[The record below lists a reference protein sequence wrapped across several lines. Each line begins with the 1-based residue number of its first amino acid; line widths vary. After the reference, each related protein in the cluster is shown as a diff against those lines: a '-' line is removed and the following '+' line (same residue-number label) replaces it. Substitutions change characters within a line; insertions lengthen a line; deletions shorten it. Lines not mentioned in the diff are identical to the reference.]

1 MNDLVAV
8 RITGQAIT
16 NRYGTLSAGDVLRTD
31 AAFAKHLVVDC
42 GVAEYAKSTVEANP
56 DAPSPKQAGRT
67 KKKA

>member
-31 AAFAKHLVVDC
+31 ADFAKHLVDDC
-42 GVAEYAKSTVEANP
+42 RVAEYATGTVTANP
-56 DAPSPKQAGRT
+56 DAPPKKAGRAP
-67 KKKA
+67 KKA